1 MTVPESSEPTLPKRS
16 AGRHRYV
23 RPTKADSI
31 AQKNARERHEAA
43 QREHGFDLS
52 RRQAS
57 QFPKPGSTRAE
68 AAVGT
73 ATETEKPGT
82 VARLAEGAAVTPL
95 PEGVMRTEPLPNVRP
110 RGHEGAAARDDDDSI
125 PTGAP
130 TSIGIGRRTS
140 LEEGSL
146 ARASVW
152 TTSGSVFPGFGLI
165 PTMWRKL
172 GIALMVLA
180 VLIVGAGAA
189 LLAFG
194 DPATLVFRYGTRR
207 PVVIAALIA
216 VIVGTLAWVST
227 IFFTNQLHNV
237 REKLR
242 GPARTASRSLAYMLA
257 LVVAI
262 PGVYTAHSL
271 YATQA
276 LLGNSKVFAGSDK
289 HKLAPGV
296 DPWANRERVNIMLL
310 GQDAGPDRTG
320 TRPDTIMVAS
330 IDTKTGR
337 TALFSIPRNLQ
348 YVRFPKGSA
357 PAEEFPDGFTYF
369 GKDQNLINA
378 VWSWAEG
385 VRPDLFPGDNNPGLT
400 ATTMAVEETLGL
412 KVDYY
417 AMVNLQGFA
426 DLVDAIGGV
435 DIEVER
441 DIPIGGGASK
451 VEGYVKKGWQHLDGF
466 HALWYARSR
475 HGSNDFDRNCRQQ
488 RIVRTVAEE
497 ANVSS
502 LALNIPKLIG
512 ATERNIETDIPRGQ
526 VEAFAD
532 LAQRIQKGGF
542 KSYPINP
549 TVTHSGNPDYPY
561 IKKWV
566 QASIADSM
574 VGYGEV
580 PVSGKP
586 SSGAVGGSPS
596 GAGARNSAPQ
606 RIRIVLPL
614 EPTTDGDSSDDDS
627 TDSGETKTPTVN
639 QDPLAPCMPG
649 NEDPMG

>member
-1 MTVPESSEPTLPKRS
+1 MTVPESPEPSLPKRS
-16 AGRHRYV
+16 AGRHRYA

-31 AQKNARERHEAA
+31 AQKNAQQRYEEA

-73 ATETEKPGT
+73 STENAKRGSG
-82 VARLAEGAAVTPL
+82 ARLAAGAAVTPL
-95 PEGVMRTEPLPNVRP
+95 GDGVMRTEPLPNLRP
-110 RGHEGAAARDDDDSI
+110 RDHQNAAARENDDSI

-130 TSIGIGRRTS
+130 ASIGLGRRTS

-152 TTSGSVFPGFGLI
+152 TASGSVFPGFGLI
-165 PTMWRKL
+165 PTKWRGI
-172 GIALMVLA
+172 GIALMAIVI
-180 VLIVGAGAA
+180 LIVGAFAA

-194 DPATLVFRYGTRR
+194 DPTTLVFRYGTRR
-207 PVVIAALIA
+207 PIVIGALIA
-216 VIVGTLAWVST
+216 VAVGTLVWVAT
-227 IFFTNQLHNV
+227 IFVTNQLHNV

-242 GPARTASRSLAYMLA
+242 GPARNASRALAYTLA
-257 LVVAI
+257 LIVAL

-276 LLGNSKVFAGSDK
+276 LLGNSKVFAGSEA
-289 HKLAPGV
+289 HKLAPGK

-357 PAEEFPDGFTYF
+357 PAEEFPEGFTYF

-385 VRPDLFPGDNNPGLT
+385 VRPDLFPGDDNPGLT

-512 ATERNIETDIPRGQ
+512 ATERNIETDIPRTQ

-549 TVTHSGNPDYPY
+549 TVTPSGNPDYPY
-561 IKKWV
+561 IKEWV
-566 QASIADSM
+566 KASIDDSM
-574 VGYGEV
+574 EGYGEV

-586 SSGAVGGSPS
+586 GGKAGSGTGVGVTNMRP
-596 GAGARNSAPQ
+596 
-606 RIRIVLPL
+606 LPA
-614 EPTTDGDSSDDDS
+614 EPTTSPDDSEGDSDSSDADS
-627 TDSGETKTPTVN
+627 TGDSTSTPAPEVN

>member
-1 MTVPESSEPTLPKRS
+1 MTVPESPEPTLPKRS

-23 RPTKADSI
+23 RPTRADSI
-31 AQKNARERHEAA
+31 AQKNAQKRLEESQSA
-43 QREHGFDLS
+43 HGFDLS
-52 RRQAS
+52 RRQAAR
-57 QFPKPGSTRAE
+57 FPKPGEARAE
-68 AAVGT
+68 AVVGT
-73 ATETEKPGT
+73 PTTEAKTGSG
-82 VARLAEGAAVTPL
+82 ARLKAGAAVTPL
-95 PEGVMRTEPLPNVRP
+95 GDGVMRTEPLPNLRP
-110 RGHEGAAARDDDDSI
+110 RDHQNAAARENDDSI
-125 PTGAP
+125 PTGPPA
-130 TSIGIGRRTS
+130 SIGLGRRTS

-152 TTSGSVFPGFGLI
+152 TASGSVFPGFGLI
-165 PTMWRKL
+165 PTRWRGL
-172 GIALMVLA
+172 GIALMA
-180 VLIVGAGAA
+180 VGILIVGAAAA
-189 LLAFG
+189 LFAFG

-207 PVVIAALIA
+207 GVVIAALAA
-216 VIVGTLAWVST
+216 VVVGTLVWVAT

-237 REKLR
+237 RETLR
-242 GPARTASRSLAYMLA
+242 GPARTASRALAYTLA
-257 LVVAI
+257 LIVAL
-262 PGVYTAHSL
+262 PGIYTAHSL

-276 LLGNSKVFAGSDK
+276 LLGNSKVFAGSDG
-289 HKLAPGV
+289 HKLAPGQ

-348 YVRFPKGSA
+348 YVRFPEDSA

-385 VRPDLFPGDNNPGLT
+385 VRPDLFPGDDNPGLT

-412 KVDYY
+412 EVDYY

-435 DIEVER
+435 DLEVER

-502 LALNIPKLIG
+502 LALNIPKLVG
-512 ATERNIETDIPRGQ
+512 ATERNIETDIPRTQ
-526 VEAFAD
+526 VEAFVD

-549 TVTHSGNPDYPY
+549 SVTPSGNPDYPY
-561 IKKWV
+561 IKEWV
-566 QASIADSM
+566 QASIKDSM
-574 VGYGEV
+574 EGYGEV

-586 SSGAVGGSPS
+586 GGK
-596 GAGARNSAPQ
+596 AGTGTSVSITNLRP
-606 RIRIVLPL
+606 LPA
-614 EPTTDGDSSDDDS
+614 EPTTSPDDSEESGDSSGSMS
-627 TDSGETKTPTVN
+627 TDDATSTPAPDVN

>member
-1 MTVPESSEPTLPKRS
+1 MTESESPEPTLPKRN

-31 AQKNARERHEAA
+31 ALSNAQKRREAA

-52 RRQAS
+52 RRSAS
-57 QFPKPGSTRAE
+57 RFPKPGDSRAQTG
-68 AAVGT
+68 VGT
-73 ATETEKPGT
+73 PAESAKAST
-82 VARLAEGAAVTPL
+82 VARVAEGSAVTPL
-95 PEGVMRTEPLPNVRP
+95 GDGVMRTEPLPNLRP
-110 RGHEGAAARDDDDSI
+110 RNHQISVARENDDSI

-130 TSIGIGRRTS
+130 ASIGIGRRTS
-140 LEEGSL
+140 LDEGSL

-152 TTSGSVFPGFGLI
+152 TASGSVFPGFGFI
-165 PTMWRKL
+165 PTKWRGV
-172 GIALMVLA
+172 GIALMLTSI
-180 VLIVGAGAA
+180 LIVGAVAA
-189 LLAFG
+189 LLIFG
-194 DPATLVFRYGTRR
+194 DPASLVIRYGTRR
-207 PVVIAALIA
+207 VVVITALVFVVVA
-216 VIVGTLAWVST
+216 TIVWVST
-227 IFFTNQLHNV
+227 IFLTNQLHNV
-237 REKLR
+237 RERLR
-242 GPARTASRSLAYMLA
+242 GPARSASRALAYTLA
-257 LVVAI
+257 LIVAL
-262 PGVYTAHSL
+262 PGIYAAHSL

-276 LLGNSKVFAGSDK
+276 LLGNSKVFAGAEK
-289 HKLAPGV
+289 HNLAPGV

-348 YVRFPKGSA
+348 YVRFPKGTA
-357 PAEEFPDGFTYF
+357 PAEEFPEGFTYF

-385 VRPDLFPGDNNPGLT
+385 VRPDLFPGDKSPGLT

-441 DIPIGGGASK
+441 DIPIGGGAAK

-475 HGSNDFDRNCRQQ
+475 HNSNDFDRNCRQQ
-488 RIVRTVAEE
+488 RMVRTVVEE
-497 ANVSS
+497 ANVST
-502 LALNIPKLIG
+502 LALNIPKVIG
-512 ATERNIETDIPRGQ
+512 ATERNIETDIPISQ

-561 IKKWV
+561 IKEWV

-574 VGYGEV
+574 KGYGEV

-586 SSGAVGGSPS
+586 GGKAGTGTGVGITNMRP
-596 GAGARNSAPQ
+596 
-606 RIRIVLPL
+606 LPA
-614 EPTTDGDSSDDDS
+614 EPTTSPDDPEGDGDSSDSDS
-627 TDSGETKTPTVN
+627 TGDSTSTPAPEVN